1 MGRGE
6 NVDEHVEIIYCY
18 DPKKAFDEPPKI
30 DTAGGCLTW
39 NTESMGVLS
48 TGNKVR
54 YRRESYLGFCH
65 SLAEGPSLKG
75 TATTW
80 LVQSNMDISSLVYLA
95 WQSMSIF
102 EE

>member
-1 MGRGE
+1 MT
-6 NVDEHVEIIYCY
+6 
-18 DPKKAFDEPPKI
+18 PKKLLMNLQKI

-39 NTESMGVLS
+39 NNESMGVLS

-54 YRRESYLGFCH
+54 YRREFYLGFCRR
-65 SLAEGPSLKG
+65 LAEGPSLTG

-80 LVQSNMDISSLVYLA
+80 LVQSNMDISSIMYLA